1 MGSSQRATWCSF
13 IKKYHIKGIISD
25 EQLLEIKK
33 VAFSKDLEATFRS
46 THFKERER

>member
-25 EQLLEIKK
+25 KQLLEIKK
-33 VAFSKDLEATFRS
+33 VAFSIWKQHLGV
-46 THFKERER
+46 HILKKEKG